1 MIDVFLGSPMEL
13 QVLIL
18 FLLLVLVWGIFKR

>member
-13 QVLIL
+13 QVL
-18 FLLLVLVWGIFKR
+18 LLLLILVLIWGIFKR